1 MNNDRLALKSGI
13 WYTVCNFLLRCIG
26 FITTPI
32 FTRLLTQE
40 DFGAYNNYT
49 SWVSILTILVTLD
62 LGATLI
68 SAKFDYKEKFDEYVL
83 SVLALSSLSCV
94 IWFAVA
100 HVFADRVM
108 NLLGMDMFYINCL
121 LIYLFFYSAVNLFQI
136 RERYLFAYKGTVFSS
151 IFITV
156 GTAFL
161 SVVLVLTMENRLTG
175 RIIGSIVPTILL
187 GAILYVYFIRKGKR
201 IDVRCWKYALPI
213 CLPYIPHLLSL
224 TLLNSM
230 DRVMITRICGKR
242 DNALYSLAYNCGT
255 IVTLLMTSLNG
266 AFSPWLGEQL
276 HAKAYDRIRRI
287 SKKYILIFC
296 YLAAGVMLLAP
307 EVLLVL
313 GGKAYLPAKYVMPP
327 VAMGCVCQFLYTL
340 FVNVEQFEKK
350 TIGMAFASCAAAAV
364 NYVLNA
370 LLIPVFG
377 YVAAAYTTLAGFLLL
392 LIMHMLLVRHMGYAK
407 VYSYRFII
415 LVTLVMM
422 GMTAGINVV
431 YSYDYI
437 RYAILGVYVLIFIFA
452 ARKYKSLIIN
462 FVRKK
467 TA

>member
-392 LIMHMLLVRHMGYAK
+392 LLLHMLFVRHMGYAK

-452 ARKYKSLIIN
+452 ARKYKTLIIN